1 MGQNSVS
8 VLCNERSNHSV
19 NFNTLSPL
27 SPPNSRNLDHN
38 NRYAVLQLEPH
49 NIDTMEGL
57 DNFSPTQEWEGVSA
71 LFEEESVKEPPKKRS
86 RLRAGAEAFR
96 PKSPTTTKQVTPAL
110 EAGKRSRE
118 ELKAAS
124 QKMQIRKVTAK
135 LRAEAAS
142 FRPSQKPKEPEGLPP
157 VSVPTPKRAPRQ
169 EPTSTELGEYVRE
182 DAELLK
188 RVGWP
193 DFVKHLRSRSDFA
206 SLDEVHHPA
215 RRLLNFYK
223 HRGAPVKLATE
234 PWTSDR
240 VHAAL
245 NRGPHKSCAE
255 YIEFL
260 REEFVDMRGKMQ
272 WTVLPISAVQHLPG
286 LRISPPGVVP
296 QRDRRPRWIVDYS
309 FSGVNADT
317 LAIAAVDSMQFGHA
331 LDRILREILL
341 SDPNMGPVQM
351 LKVDISDGF
360 YRVNMN
366 IEDIPKLGVAFP
378 TEPGQEKL
386 VAFPLV
392 LPMGWKNSP
401 PIFSTATETVAD
413 LANQRLSMSTHPLPH
428 KMDDAAEAVASPT
441 PPIHP
446 AVPIQSI
453 LRAPKRGLTS
463 YRPQVRSHQR
473 VHWRGKHVVPHV
485 GTPVP
490 ERRDPCLPRRC
501 QPAAYVDVFVDDFV
515 ALAQQ
520 YNNSRRVRR
529 TLMHAIDSV
538 LRPLDE
544 YDDAARR
551 EPVSM
556 KKLLKGDCSWGTIK
570 NVLGWIINTV
580 TMTIHLPQ
588 HRAERLAEILSSI
601 PITQKR
607 TSVKKWHKVLGEL
620 RSMALAL
627 PGARHLFSHMQH
639 ALSNKLKTRVT
650 LSRGVHDALA
660 DFRWI
665 LNDLKRRPTRIA
677 ELVPLLAAAEGHH
690 DASGKGAGGVWFP
703 AKHLVPREGYK
714 SQPVLWRLKWPQHII
729 DQLVTMENPSG
740 TVSNSDLELAGGLL
754 HLEAIAQCFDVRERT
769 VLSKTDNLNTLFWQR
784 KGSSTTEKVPAH
796 LLRLFGMHQRFHR
809 YVPRHDYLSG
819 PSNPVADATSR
830 DFNLSWPQLLTSLSP
845 YIPKGASCQIW
856 TPSKEIVSSV
866 ISALQRKRSPPESL
880 WVEPRPPA
888 QSGRSGKTT
897 VLTWASTP
905 FSKPSRT
912 KYQSYKSSHSEYAL
926 ENLRPTEIPSS
937 LDRLKITYGT
947 LHRRSKVWGPATQ
960 GRNQATGR

>member
-1 MGQNSVS
+1 MGKTKGSDAS
-8 VLCNERSNHSV
+8 NERSKESIIRT
-19 NFNTLSPL
+19 TLSPL
-27 SPPNSRNLDHN
+27 SPPISHSMTYQ
-38 NRYAVLQLEPH
+38 NRYASLLPEAESFDAMAGVNKTTADEEWVAVSDLQE
-49 NIDTMEGL
+49 EGA
-57 DNFSPTQEWEGVSA
+57 TE
-71 LFEEESVKEPPKKRS
+71 EPPRKKG
-86 RLRAGAEAFR
+86 RLRA
-96 PKSPTTTKQVTPAL
+96 
-110 EAGKRSRE
+110 EAGAFDPRMPPKPTPPGCATSGRSRE
-118 ELKAAS
+118 ELVAAS
-124 QKMQIRKVTAK
+124 QKMLMRKEITK

-142 FRPSQKPKEPEGLPP
+142 FSPSRKEPERLPP
-157 VSVPTPKRAPRQ
+157 ISIPTPKETLNQ
-169 EPTSTELGEYVRE
+169 EQVPMELGEYMKV
-182 DAELLK
+182 DTALLK
-188 RVGWP
+188 ELGWTK
-193 DFVKHLRSRSDFA
+193 FVQHLRSRSDFA

-234 PWTSDR
+234 PWTSER

-245 NRGPHKSCAE
+245 SRGPHKSCAE
-255 YIEFL
+255 YREFL
-260 REEFVDMRGKMQ
+260 NEEFSDMRSKMQ

-309 FSGVNADT
+309 FSGVNAET

-341 SDPNMGPVQM
+341 SDPALGPVQM

-401 PIFSTATETVAD
+401 PIFTTATETIAD
-413 LANQRLSMSTHPLPH
+413 LANQRLSSHIRPPPH
-428 KMDDAAEAVASPT
+428 KMDDAAEAVPSPV

-446 AVPIQSI
+446 PTSVQSI
-453 LRAPKRGLTS
+453 LRPPSRALKS
-463 YRPQVRSHQR
+463 YRPQVRRDRR
-473 VHWRGKHVVPHV
+473 VHWRGRMVATTPI

-490 ERRDPCLPRRC
+490 ELRDPCLPSRRK
-501 QPAAYVDVFVDDFV
+501 PAAYVDVFVDDFV
-515 ALAQQ
+515 GLAQQ
-520 YNNSRRVRR
+520 QSNSRRVRR

-538 LRPLDE
+538 LRPLDK

-570 NVLGWIINTV
+570 NVLGWVIDTV
-580 TMTIHLPQ
+580 SMTIHLPQ
-588 HRAERLAEILSSI
+588 HRAERLAEILASI

-607 TSVKKWHKVLGEL
+607 TSVNKWHKVLGEL

-650 LSRGVHDALA
+650 LNRGVHDALE

-665 LNDLKRRPTRIA
+665 LKDLKRRPTRIA

-703 AKHLVPREGYK
+703 AKHLKPREGYK
-714 SQPVLWRLKWPQHII
+714 NQPVLWRLKWPQHII
-729 DQLVTMENPSG
+729 DQLVTTENPSG
-740 TVSNSDLELAGGLL
+740 TISNSDLELAGGLL
-754 HLEAIAQCFDVRERT
+754 HLEAISQCFDIRERT

-796 LLRLFGMHQRFHR
+796 LLRLFGLHQRFHR

-830 DFNLSWPQLLTSLSP
+830 DFHLSWQQLLTTLSP
-845 YIPKGASCQIW
+845 YFPKGTSCQIW
-856 TPSKEIVSSV
+856 APSSEMVSSV
-866 ISALQRKRSPPESL
+866 ISALQRKRSQPESL

-888 QSGRSGKTT
+888 QSGRSGRTT
-897 VLTWASTP
+897 VLNWASTP

-912 KYQSYKSSHSEYAL
+912 KYHSYKSLHSEYVL
-926 ENLRPTEIPSS
+926 EHLHPAEIPSS
-937 LDRLKITYGT
+937 LDRLRITYGT
-947 LHRRSKVWGPATQ
+947 LHRRSKVWGPATRE
-960 GRNQATGR
+960 RNQARRP